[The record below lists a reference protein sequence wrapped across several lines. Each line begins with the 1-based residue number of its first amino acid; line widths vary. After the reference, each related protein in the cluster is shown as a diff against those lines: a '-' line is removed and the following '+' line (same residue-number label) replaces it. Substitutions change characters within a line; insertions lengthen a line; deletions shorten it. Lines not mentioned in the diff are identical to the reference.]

1 MTVNKIIV
9 SVIVP
14 FYNSGKYIERCVEAL
29 LDQTNAKERH
39 EIILVN
45 NNSTDSS
52 ADIIRRY
59 PQIKLISEKQRGSYA
74 ARNRGLKE
82 AEGEIIAFT
91 DSDCVPAANWL
102 KEIESTMVN
111 PDVGIVIGSC
121 RFAGESILLSML
133 EDYENEKNKYVFTS
147 GISKLYYG
155 YTRNMAVR
163 KRLFDDLGPFLE
175 RARGSDTIFIQRC
188 IDRYSCNIVR
198 YSSQMQVRHLEIDGP
213 NKYLRKLFV
222 YGKSSSKYSQVV
234 NARSL
239 TNRERCQVFRSTSN
253 ARGYSWFKTIA
264 FMCLLVIGYFYW
276 ISGSLTNALISGKGA
291 NK

>member
-1 MTVNKIIV
+1 VNKLTV

-29 LDQTNAKERH
+29 LDQTIPKERY

-52 ADIIRRY
+52 ADILRRFPY
-59 PQIKLISEKQRGSYA
+59 IKLIAERQRGSYS
-74 ARNRGLKE
+74 ARNSGLKK
-82 AEGEIIAFT
+82 ARGEIIAFT

-102 KEIESTMVN
+102 REIESSMVN

-121 RFAGESILLSML
+121 QFAGESILLSML
-133 EDYENEKNKYVFTS
+133 EDYENEKNKYVLTS
-147 GISKLYYG
+147 GINKLYYG
-155 YTRNMAVR
+155 HTRNMAVR
-163 KRLFDDLGPFLE
+163 KRLFDELGPFLD

-188 IDRYSCNIVR
+188 IDRYSCNIVL
-198 YSSQMQVRHLEIDGP
+198 YSPLLQVRHMEIDSP
-213 NKYLRKLFV
+213 DKYWRKLFV

-234 NARSL
+234 NARPL
-239 TNRERCQVFRSTSN
+239 TNRERYRVFRSASSS
-253 ARGYSWFKTIA
+253 RGYSWFRTIA
-264 FMCLLVIGYFYW
+264 FMCLLIIGYFFW
-276 ISGSLTNALISGKGA
+276 ISGTLTNTLISGTRE